1 MSVRNLC
8 AAVVWALLLTRVGL
22 AQSEQK
28 RDTDFLRRYAATYR
42 FSLGRPTAISLT
54 PGGNQVLFL
63 RSGPRDFVRNLY
75 EVDAAS
81 GAERLLL
88 SAEKLLQGKAEQL
101 TAEELA
107 RRERMRLAARG
118 IAGYELSRDGRWI
131 LAPLSG
137 KLFMVERATGVVREL
152 AIGSESPLD
161 ARFSP
166 DAKRVAWVAAGDL
179 HVIGVESNQVT
190 RLTNGATETLTR
202 GLAEFV
208 AQEEMDRMH
217 GYWWSPDSDRLVYQE
232 TDTSQVE
239 LLEIADP
246 AHPERPPQAWRYPRA
261 GTANAVVRL
270 AMISASG
277 GEPKWIEWDSKEF
290 PYLTGVCWERNAPLV
305 ILVQNRAQTIVDL
318 LEVDPQTGQTKQ
330 LLRETDAAWVNLDS
344 SVPRWTPDGKHF
356 LWRTERNGAAQLE
369 LRNRDG
375 ALNRPL
381 HETSLVF
388 RELLEIDESGKSA
401 YVIASD
407 DPTETHVYR
416 LQLDSKAAPVK
427 ITKSPGMH
435 AATFSRDARSWVDTL
450 AGPDGRITQTLR
462 KADGTSVAELK
473 SQAESPG
480 VDLHLEWTQVTDDA
494 IRSLIIRPRDFRS
507 GQKYP
512 VVVHV
517 YGGPHSQMVTA
528 AGSRYVLAQWIADQ
542 GYIVVSLDGRGTPGR
557 TRDWERAI
565 HGNLIEVPLADQVR
579 GLHGLG
585 KKFPELDLAR
595 VGIFGW
601 SFGGYFSAMAAS
613 RRPDVF
619 QTGVAGAPVTDWR
632 DYDTHY
638 TERYLGLPEAEAA
651 NYNASSALTFAK
663 DLRRPLLL
671 IHGTADDNVYF
682 MHSLKLSDA
691 LFRAGRP
698 YEFLPL
704 VGMTH
709 MVTEPT
715 ANEMLYER
723 IMSNFDRVLKPAA
736 RMKP

>member
-1 MSVRNLC
+1 MVRTLC
-8 AAVVWALLLTRVGL
+8 MAVVCAVTLGQVGL
-22 AQSEQK
+22 GSGQEK
-28 RDTDFLRRYAATYR
+28 RDADFLRRYAATYR

-54 PGGNQVLFL
+54 PAGDKVLFL

-118 IAGYELSRDGRWI
+118 IAGYELSRNGRWV
-131 LAPLSG
+131 LVPLSG
-137 KLFMVERATGVVREL
+137 KLFVVERETGTVQELATGSVT
-152 AIGSESPLD
+152 PLD

-166 DAKRVAWVAAGDL
+166 DATSVAYVADGDL
-179 HVIGVESNQVT
+179 HVIDVASNQST
-190 RLTNGATETLTR
+190 RLTSGASETLTR

-217 GYWWSPDSDRLVYQE
+217 GYWWSPDSDQLVYQE
-232 TDTSQVE
+232 TDTSPVE
-239 LLEIADP
+239 QLEIADP
-246 AHPERPPQAWRYPRA
+246 AHPERPPQSWRYPRA

-270 AMISASG
+270 AIVSKRD
-277 GEPKWIEWDSKEF
+277 GESTWIEWDSKKF
-290 PYLTGVCWERNAPLV
+290 PYLTGVSWEKGSPLV

-318 LEVDPQTGQTKQ
+318 LEVDPTSGKTRQ
-330 LLRETDAAWVNLDS
+330 LLRETDDAWVNLDS
-344 SVPRWTPDGKHF
+344 SVPRWTPDAKHF

-375 ALNRPL
+375 SLNRPL
-381 HETSLVF
+381 HDTSLVY
-388 RELLEIDESGKSA
+388 RELLEIDDEGEFA
-401 YVIASD
+401 YVIASAE
-407 DPTETHVYR
+407 PIESHVYR
-416 LQLDSKAAPVK
+416 LPLGTREKPQKMTAAPG
-427 ITKSPGMH
+427 IHS
-435 AATFSRDARSWVDTL
+435 ATFSRLGTAWVDTL
-450 AGPDGRITQTLR
+450 AGPDGKISQTIR
-462 KADGTSVAELK
+462 KADSSAQSELK
-473 SQAESPG
+473 SVAESPG
-480 VDLHLEWTQVTDDA
+480 VNLKLEWTQVTDDA
-494 IRSLIIRPRDFRS
+494 IRALIVRPNGFRA
-507 GQKYP
+507 GKKYP

-528 AGSRYVLAQWIADQ
+528 AGSRYALAQWIADQ

-565 HGNLIEVPLADQVR
+565 RGNLIEIPLEDQVR
-579 GLHGLG
+579 GLKALAE
-585 KKFPELDLAR
+585 KYPELDLQR

-601 SFGGYFSAMAAS
+601 SFGGYFSALATS
-613 RRPDVF
+613 RRPEVF
-619 QTGVAGAPVTDWR
+619 QVGVAGAPVTDWR

-638 TERYLGLPEAEAA
+638 TERYLGLPETEGA
-651 NYNASSALTFAK
+651 NYDASSALKAAE

-715 ANEMLYER
+715 ANEMLYGR
-723 IMSNFDRVLKPAA
+723 IMGQFDRVLRP
-736 RMKP
+736 